1 MYYRRAIT
9 LYREVLTM
17 AYPVTF
23 DITKPSRFTRPNV
36 FIRILGAIIFSV
48 VNWLV
53 VVLLPL
59 YAAFQISSQKEKYLE
74 NETVKGWLRSYI
86 GMASYVY
93 LLTDAFDG
101 TKDPSFRYEITPGG
115 TPSLGSALLRYIMGI
130 PHILIIG
137 ALGSVAGIIWIIGSV
152 MILISEDYAAGLFD
166 INRGVVRWVAR
177 YAPYHASLIQEYPPF
192 AFDTGAEGAAAAPPP
207 TPTA

>member
-1 MYYRRAIT
+1 
-9 LYREVLTM
+9 M

-36 FIRILGAIIFSV
+36 FIRILGAIIFSI

-86 GMASYVY
+86 SMASYVY
-93 LLTDAFDG
+93 LLTDEFDG

-130 PHILIIG
+130 PHMLIIS

-152 MILISEDYAAGLFD
+152 MILISETTRPGSSTSTAALCAGWPATP
-166 INRGVVRWVAR
+166 RTTPRWSRSTHRSPSTPGRRAPDQWQVA
-177 YAPYHASLIQEYPPF
+177 SSQ
-192 AFDTGAEGAAAAPPP
+192 
-207 TPTA
+207 

>member
-1 MYYRRAIT
+1 
-9 LYREVLTM
+9 M

-23 DITKPSRFTRPNV
+23 DISKPNRFTRPNV
-36 FIRILGAIIFSV
+36 FIRIIGAIILGI

-53 VVLLPL
+53 IVLLPL

-74 NETVKGWLRSYI
+74 NETVKGWLR
-86 GMASYVY
+86 GFAGLNAYVY
-93 LLTDAFDG
+93 LLTDEFDG

-115 TPSLGSALLRYIMGI
+115 TPTLGGALLRYIMGI
-130 PHILIIG
+130 PHLLILG

-166 INRGVVRWVAR
+166 FNRGAVRWIAR
-177 YAPYHASLIQEYPPF
+177 YAAYHASLVQEYPPF
-192 AFDTGAEGAAAAPPP
+192 AFDTGAEGAAPATPSPP
-207 TPTA
+207 TA